1 MMKKLLS
8 IVLSAVLCLSCMT
21 AMAEEKEKMYIAYI
35 GGSITAGAGG
45 SNMTY
50 PDGTTGHGRW
60 TSQLTARYFAKQFP
74 DKEVIEVNAGVG
86 GTTSDLG
93 LFRFENE
100 VVRKTGPEG
109 PDVLFIE
116 FSCNDM
122 YTAVANPVETQKT
135 MEGIVRQ
142 AAKLPKNPKIII
154 VSTPSYRL
162 REGEPETGFQKYLE
176 SAAVHKEIADYYDLG
191 YINLCAYVAGG
202 VDYQGDEIVWR
213 PDEEKGWKLPNCW
226 TNDGT
231 HPNNLG
237 YTGYSDYMIHLFE
250 TEYDAYFRET
260 KWQELP
266 MSGYEF
272 GHPKAL
278 SHKTPGAT
286 YTGKWHNF
294 GIGEGPLPNNFP
306 TGSAMTTEAG
316 ATVTLKFKGRSI
328 GLYANRSSNGCQA
341 EYIIDKGSANPITGI
356 INNYNNTGAM
366 AVGTLLKWNLTPG
379 EHTITITT
387 LPPSEDTPERN
398 MFHFGY
404 FFVDEQLPTPTVAK
418 AETDRI
424 GTVAAG
430 EPIKAIYSFIN
441 PTEEGASEIT
451 WLESD
456 SAWGDYTEVAKG
468 KEYTPQTEGKWVKYT
483 VLPVNTLGTKGEQ
496 KESAPVKVTG
506 SKGITAETGYKLV
519 DGNRKGFIKVAAEQA
534 DFITFTDRKGKV
546 TTLSVTDGVAVL
558 EGISPRFMEARYVM
572 AHYNDGTWSAPILAL
587 IDWSKT
593 EQ

>member
-1 MMKKLLS
+1 MKKCLLL
-8 IVLSAVLCLSCMT
+8 VLSALLCLSCMT

-35 GGSITAGAGG
+35 GGSITEGAGG
-45 SNMTY
+45 SFIEY
-50 PDGTTGHGRW
+50 PDGTRDHGRW
-60 TSQLTARYFAKQFP
+60 TTQLTHRYFAEKYP

-93 LFRFENE
+93 LFRFEND
-100 VVRKTGPEG
+100 VVRKSGKEG

-122 YTAVANPVETQKT
+122 YTAVANPVDTQKT

-176 SAAVHKEIADYYDLG
+176 SAAVHKEIADYYGLG

-202 VDYQGDEIVWR
+202 VDYQGNEIVWR
-213 PDEEKGWKLPNCW
+213 PDENKEWKLPNCW
-226 TNDGT
+226 TGDGT
-231 HPNNLG
+231 HPNNDG
-237 YTGYSDYMIHLFE
+237 YTGYTDYMIHLFE
-250 TEYDAYFRET
+250 TDYDAYFKET

-272 GHPKAL
+272 GHPKTL
-278 SHKTPGAT
+278 SYKTSAAT
-286 YTGKWHNF
+286 YTGTWENY
-294 GIGEGPLPNNFP
+294 GIGEGPLTNRFPN
-306 TGSAMTTEAG
+306 GSTMTTEAG

-328 GLYANRSSNGCQA
+328 GIYSNRCSNGCQA
-341 EYIIDKGSANPITGI
+341 EYIIDKGSANPITGT
-356 INNYNNTGAM
+356 INNYYPSGSMGVA
-366 AVGTLLKWNLTPG
+366 TLLCRDLGLG

-387 LPPSEDTPERN
+387 LAPTEDAPERKEFN
-398 MFHFGY
+398 FGY
-404 FFVDEQLPTPTVAK
+404 FFVDEQVPAPVIAK

-424 GTVAAG
+424 GTVAVG
-430 EPIKAIYSFIN
+430 ETITAAYSILNPI
-441 PTEEGASEIT
+441 EEGASEIT

-456 SAWGDYTEVAKG
+456 SAWGEYKKVGEG
-468 KEYTPQTEGKWVKYT
+468 KEYTPQAEGKWVKYT

-496 KESAPVKVTG
+496 KESAPVKVAGT
-506 SKGITAETGYKLV
+506 KGLSYESGYKIV
-519 DGNRKGFIKVAAEQA
+519 DGARKGYVKVTIP
-534 DFITFTDRKGKV
+534 DGKFVTFTDRKGKV
-546 TTLSVTDGVAVL
+546 TTLPVTNGEALL

-572 AHYNDGTWSAPILAL
+572 AYKDDGTWTAPILVL
-587 IDWSKT
+587 IDWDHL
-593 EQ
+593 EE